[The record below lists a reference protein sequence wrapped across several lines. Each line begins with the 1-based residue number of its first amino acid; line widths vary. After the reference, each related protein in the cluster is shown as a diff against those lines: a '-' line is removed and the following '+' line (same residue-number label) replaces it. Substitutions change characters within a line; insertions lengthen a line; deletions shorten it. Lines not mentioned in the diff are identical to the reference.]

1 MAGTTYSDLIT
12 TSALPDALRIIY
24 SNELEFTSRPTLVY
38 DQPAFVE
45 ERNDFSAKRGQQV
58 IWTIYHQLP
67 AAIQALTENTDI
79 TGGSITDHQ
88 MSFTVSEYGNAIGTS
103 EALDLLSYHGPV
115 SNIVRTLLAP
125 NQAMTMDTLARNMLW
140 YAGNRSLTIS
150 GASGPAY
157 KVYTGNVTSR
167 AALNTSSSV
176 MTSEVA
182 RAAAYHLTVRRVPTM
197 GGQQPSYI
205 CITHPSVTYDLRSD
219 PYWKDAQLYSGGTRI
234 FNGEE
239 GMIHGVRF
247 IKSDRARI
255 ANGGN
260 VVAQTTLNGAIA
272 AGVNTAVVTSTTGLV
287 AGQEITL
294 HTAAAIGGYTPP
306 SSTTFG
312 GNTWVAPD
320 GQDPTD
326 EEMIIKS
333 INTGTSTITFT
344 NNTQI
349 AHASGAYFTEALDVY
364 PMVLLGGLP
373 PMGKGMVVPPEI
385 RVSLP
390 VDKLRRLS
398 YVGWYSLMGYGIIRD
413 WAYEVVETLASVNTP
428 PPFSF

>member
-1 MAGTTYSDLIT
+1 MAGTIYSDLIT
-12 TSALPDALRIIY
+12 TNALPDALRIIY

-67 AAIQALTENTDI
+67 ASISALTENQDVV
-79 TGGSITDHQ
+79 GGSITDHQ
-88 MSFTVSEYGNAIGTS
+88 VSFKVYEYGNAIGTS
-103 EALDLLSYHGPV
+103 EALDLFSYHGPV
-115 SNIVRTLLAP
+115 SNIVRTLLSP
-125 NQAMTMDTLARNMLW
+125 NQALTMDTLCRNMYW
-140 YAGNRSLTIS
+140 YAPNRQIMDNTLV
-150 GASGPAY
+150 GAAY
-157 KVYTGNVTSR
+157 HSYVGGVSSR
-167 AALNTSSSV
+167 AALTPSTGV
-176 MTSEVA
+176 MTSEIA
-182 RAAAYHLTVRRVPTM
+182 RRSAYNLTVRRVPTM

-219 PYWKDAQLYSGGTRI
+219 PYWKDAQLYAGATRI

-260 VVAQTTLNGAIA
+260 LTAQTTLTTNYA
-272 AGVNTAVVTSTTGLV
+272 AGVNAMVVASTTGLV
-287 AGQEITL
+287 VGQEITL
-294 HTAAAIGGYTPP
+294 HNTGV
-306 SSTTFG
+306 STTFG
-312 GNTWVAPD
+312 GNTWTAPD
-320 GQDPTD
+320 GQDPTT
-326 EEMIIKS
+326 EEMVIKA

-344 NNTQI
+344 QKTLN
-349 AHASGAYFTEALDVY
+349 AHASGDFMTEAYDVY
-364 PMVLLGGLP
+364 PMVMLGGLAA
-373 PMGKGMVVPPEI
+373 MGKGTVVPPEI

-398 YVGWYSLMGYGIIRD
+398 YVGWYSLLGYGIIRD
-413 WAYEVVETLASVNTP
+413 WAYELVEALASVNTP

>member
-1 MAGTTYSDLIT
+1 MAGTTYTDLVT
-12 TSALPDALRIIY
+12 TSALPDALRVIY
-24 SNELEFTSRPTLVY
+24 SNELEFTSRPTLCY

-45 ERNDFSAKRGQQV
+45 ERQDFAAKRGQQV

-67 AAIQALTENTDI
+67 VSLATLTENTDVV
-79 TGGSITDHQ
+79 GGSISDHQ
-88 MSFTVSEYGNAIGTS
+88 VSFTIHEYGNAIGTT
-103 EALDLLSYHGPV
+103 EALDLLSYHGPI

-125 NQAMTMDTLARNMLW
+125 NQALTNDTIARNMFW
-140 YAGNRSLTIS
+140 YANNRSLTIS

-157 KVYTGNVTSR
+157 KVYTGNVGSR
-167 AALNTSSSV
+167 AALSPNTST

-197 GGQQPSYI
+197 GGQQPSYV

-219 PYWKDAQLYSGGTRI
+219 PYWKDAQLYSGATRI

-247 IKSDRARI
+247 IKSDRARV

-260 VVAQTTLNGAIA
+260 LTTSGSQQTLSANVA
-272 AGVNTAVVTSTTGLV
+272 AGVNSVVLSSGGSNFTAGM
-287 AGQEITL
+287 EITL
-294 HTAAAIGGYTPP
+294 HNTGV
-306 SSTTFG
+306 STTFG
-312 GNTWVAPD
+312 GNTWTAPD
-320 GQDPTD
+320 GTDPTA
-326 EEMIIKS
+326 EEMIIQS
-333 INTGTSTITFT
+333 VSTNTITFT
-344 NNTQI
+344 QKTLLP
-349 AHASGAYFTEALDVY
+349 HSTGDFMTDALDVY
-364 PMVLLGGLP
+364 PMVVLGGLAA
-373 PMGKGMVVPPEI
+373 MGKGVVVPPEI

-398 YVGWYSLMGYGIIRD
+398 YVGWYQLLGYGIVRD
-413 WAYEVVETLASVNTP
+413 WAYEVIETLASVNTP

>member
-1 MAGTTYSDLIT
+1 MAGTIYSDLIT
-12 TSALPDALRIIY
+12 TSALPDALRVIY

-45 ERNDFSAKRGQQV
+45 DRNDFSAKRGQQV

-67 AAIQALTENTDI
+67 ASIQALTENQDV

-88 MSFTVSEYGNAIGTS
+88 VSLKVYEYGNAIGTS
-103 EALDLLSYHGPV
+103 EALDLFSYHGPI

-125 NQAMTMDTLARNMLW
+125 SQALTMDTLCRNMFW
-140 YAGNRSLTIS
+140 YAPNRQIMDSSLV
-150 GASGPAY
+150 GPAFKTY
-157 KVYTGNVTSR
+157 VGNVASR
-167 AALNTSSSV
+167 AALSTSTSV

-182 RAAAYHLTVRRVPTM
+182 RRSAYNLTVRRVPTM

-219 PYWKDAQLYSGGTRI
+219 PYWKDAQLYSGATQI
-234 FNGEE
+234 YNGEE

-260 VVAQTTLNGAIA
+260 ITAQTTLTANYA
-272 AGVNTAVVTSTTGLV
+272 AGVNSVVVASNTGLV
-287 AGQEITL
+287 VGQEVTL
-294 HTAAAIGGYTPP
+294 HNTGV
-306 SSTTFG
+306 STTYG

-320 GQDPTD
+320 GQDPTA
-326 EEMIIKS
+326 EEMIIKTIS
-333 INTGTSTITFT
+333 STTITFT
-344 NNTQI
+344 QKTLLP
-349 AHASGAYFTEALDVY
+349 HSSSDYMTEALDVY
-364 PMVLLGGLP
+364 PMIMLGGLAA
-373 PMGKGMVVPPEI
+373 MGKGIVVPPEI

-398 YVGWYSLMGYGIIRD
+398 YVGWYSLLGYGIIRD
-413 WAYEVVETLASVNTP
+413 WAYEVVETLSSVNTP

>member
-1 MAGTTYSDLIT
+1 MAGTVYSDLIT
-12 TSALPDALRIIY
+12 TNALPDALRVIY
-24 SNELEFTSRPTLVY
+24 SNELEFTSRPALVY

-45 ERNDFSAKRGQQV
+45 ERNDFAAKRGSQV

-67 AAIQALTENTDI
+67 ASIQALTENQDI
-79 TGGSITDHQ
+79 TGGSIADHQ
-88 MSFTVSEYGNAIGTS
+88 VSFTVTEYGNAIGVS
-103 EALDLLSYHGPV
+103 EKLDLLSYHGPI
-115 SNIVRTLLAP
+115 SNITRTLLAP
-125 NQAMTMDTLARNMLW
+125 NQALTFDTICRNMFW
-140 YAGNRSLTIS
+140 YANNRTLLDNTLV
-150 GASGPAY
+150 GPAY
-157 KVYTGNVTSR
+157 KVYTGNVASR
-167 AALNTSSSV
+167 AALAPSV
-176 MTSEVA
+176 STMTSETA

-219 PYWKDAQLYSGGTRI
+219 PYWKDAQLYSGATRI

-260 VVAQTTLNGAIA
+260 LTNSGSQQQLSTNYA
-272 AGVNTAVVTSTTGLV
+272 AGVNQIVLSGGGSNFSVGQEVTLHNTGVSTT
-287 AGQEITL
+287 
-294 HTAAAIGGYTPP
+294 Y
-306 SSTTFG
+306 G

-320 GQDPTD
+320 GQDPTA

-333 INTGTSTITFT
+333 ISTNTITFT
-344 NNTQI
+344 QKTLLPHSQNDYMTD
-349 AHASGAYFTEALDVY
+349 ALDVY
-364 PMVLLGGLP
+364 PMIMLGGLAA
-373 PMGKGMVVPPEI
+373 MGKGIVVPPEI

-398 YVGWYSLMGYGIIRD
+398 YVGWYALMGYGIIRD